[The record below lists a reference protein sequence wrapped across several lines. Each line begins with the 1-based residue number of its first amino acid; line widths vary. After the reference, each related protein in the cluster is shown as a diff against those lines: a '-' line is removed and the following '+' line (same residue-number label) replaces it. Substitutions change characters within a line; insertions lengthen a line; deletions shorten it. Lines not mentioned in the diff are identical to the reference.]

1 MCFTEGNTAL
11 YDKSTPYD
19 LNLPVDPILT
29 TKTIIEAGH
38 VTINE
43 ARC

>member
-1 MCFTEGNTAL
+1 MCFADGNTAL
-11 YDKSTPYD
+11 YDKPTPYII
-19 LNLPVDPILT
+19 NIPVEPILT